1 MNPLFSRMG
10 RSTTVEVICFV
21 AGGEIAVDR
30 SAVKIRDLIVS
41 YKHGWV
47 MTGTK
52 PARIFQMNRGGAMPL
67 NTKVAYVFSRDTQQ
81 NKLAQY
87 DMSTDVVST
96 VWDAAYH
103 GQLQPST
110 GLRSAVNPKS
120 LSVIAAVLLLMFALI
135 INFRSS
141 DDPVPVPL
149 EVDGGGVE
157 QERETETDDAAVM
170 EDLAAPGSIPG
181 SVPVELPQPRDVEV
195 APELEAADSNTSQ
208 PP

>member
-52 PARIFQMNRGGAMPL
+52 PARIFQMSRGGAMPL

-110 GLRSAVNPKS
+110 GLTAIRNPKS
-120 LSVIAAVLLLMFALI
+120 LLVIAAVLFLLFALI

-141 DDPVPVPL
+141 DDPVPVPV
-149 EVDGGGVE
+149 EVDGGVVE
-157 QERETETDDAAVM
+157 QEREMDDAAVM
-170 EDLAAPGSIPG
+170 EDPAAPGTIPG

-195 APELEAADSNTSQ
+195 APESEVTDSNTEQ